1 MIKKNW
7 GHWLEK
13 TARFEISNSQGKQNT
28 VIATDRCSA
37 EIAIWQKKT
46 FLRCKSP
53 GYVVQILSSKNKFE
67 RVQF

>member
-28 VIATDRCSA
+28 ILATDRCSA
-37 EIAIWQKKT
+37 EIAIWQKKN
-46 FLRCKSP
+46 FS
-53 GYVVQILSSKNKFE
+53 E
-67 RVQF
+67 M